1 MPSLLSSRRGVAEL
15 SLHAT
20 PARKK
25 GAQAALAEPASLPIS
40 WSAMAVVGGAAT
52 ALASWI
58 LCAGVVV
65 LGWLA
70 AEPGSLGGALQ
81 LGTLLWLLSNGVGVL
96 VGAIPVTL
104 VPWGLTVVIAFMI
117 SRFAAASARQVRAD
131 QKVSPRLISVVTV
144 AAYQLPVL
152 VVALLWGEPWRAP
165 ARWAAVIGLYL
176 LAAWWGSR
184 RILGASGAD
193 VRSWA
198 RAIPRAVLAAQLAM
212 LVAGAAVLVTSL
224 GMHLQR
230 VEALHDALHPGV
242 AGGIALLLIQLAF
255 APNALIWSAS
265 YALGS
270 GFSLGAGSVVAPAAT
285 QLGMVPG
292 IPLLGALPSPGPG
305 DLAQLWWLAA
315 GAVAGAI
322 ACWVVLGSRPAVRFD
337 QASLAG
343 GACGLLAGAV
353 FAGLAWAASGDL
365 GTLRLAGIGPR
376 LFPLLVMAGTTMG
389 LSGLITGLAFGL
401 VTRSSRS

>member
-1 MPSLLSSRRGVAEL
+1 
-15 SLHAT
+15 
-20 PARKK
+20 
-25 GAQAALAEPASLPIS
+25 
-40 WSAMAVVGGAAT
+40 
-52 ALASWI
+52 
-58 LCAGVVV
+58 
-65 LGWLA
+65 
-70 AEPGSLGGALQ
+70 
-81 LGTLLWLLSNGVGVL
+81 
-96 VGAIPVTL
+96 
-104 VPWGLTVVIAFMI
+104 
-117 SRFAAASARQVRAD
+117 
-131 QKVSPRLISVVTV
+131 
-144 AAYQLPVL
+144 
-152 VVALLWGEPWRAP
+152 
-165 ARWAAVIGLYL
+165 
-176 LAAWWGSR
+176 
-184 RILGASGAD
+184 
-193 VRSWA
+193 
-198 RAIPRAVLAAQLAM
+198 
-212 LVAGAAVLVTSL
+212 
-224 GMHLQR
+224 MHLQR